1 MADFNE
7 IELFQGKTLS
17 DLFKE
22 IYDNSADK
30 RSQIKELIASLAPL
44 VEGIGDATLLV
55 PLIKEYLDI
64 GVKNDEL
71 LVKLA
76 QIVQRYDSSSKK
88 GSSAEDMWADLSG
101 LLEEDKSN
109 QTQLEEAKANDA
121 NAQHTGA

>member
-1 MADFNE
+1 MADFSE

-30 RSQIKELIASLAPL
+30 RFQIKELIASLAPL

-76 QIVQRYDSSSKK
+76 QIVQRYDSNSKK

-101 LLEEDKSN
+101 LLEEDKQT

>member
-76 QIVQRYDSSSKK
+76 QIVQRYDSNSKK

>member
-1 MADFNE
+1 MADFSE

-30 RSQIKELIASLAPL
+30 RFQIKELIASLAPL

-76 QIVQRYDSSSKK
+76 QIVQRYDSNNKK

-101 LLEEDKSN
+101 LLEEDKQT

>member
-1 MADFNE
+1 MADFSG
-7 IELFQGKTLS
+7 IELFEGKTLS

-22 IYDNSADK
+22 IYDNSAAK

-76 QIVQRYDSSSKK
+76 QIVQRYDSNSKK
-88 GSSAEDMWADLSG
+88 GASAEDMWADLSG

-109 QTQLEEAKANDA
+109 QSQIEEVKAASDA
-121 NAQHTGA
+121 TQHTGA

>member
-1 MADFNE
+1 MADFSE

-76 QIVQRYDSSSKK
+76 QIVQRYDSNSKK